1 MENETKRIGPACQ
14 QYEVLLDDYLGGQ
27 LAAASARRAEEHLES
42 CSSCRSAFDAA
53 REGARLFQVA
63 GFVLEGSAAP
73 GPAFSRVVMARV
85 GVEKERRAAE
95 RLSYWQPFVSF
106 AWRFA
111 ATAMLALMLLLTYA
125 VRGRGRTREVV
136 GPIGQQ
142 SALVDVFS
150 PDPTRTPAN
159 QDEVLIMVA
168 ESARGGR

>member
-1 MENETKRIGPACQ
+1 METYTQRIGPACK
-14 QYEVLLDDYLGGQ
+14 QYEALLDDHLGGR
-27 LAAASARRAEEHLES
+27 LDLASAQVAEEHLES
-42 CSSCRSAFDAA
+42 CLNCRNSFAAA
-53 REGARLFQVA
+53 RDGARLFQVA
-63 GFVLEGSAAP
+63 GFVLEGSPAP
-73 GPAFSRVVMARV
+73 GPGFSRIVMIRISL
-85 GVEKERRAAE
+85 EKERRAAE

-125 VRGRGRTREVV
+125 VRGRGRAREVV

-142 SALVDVFS
+142 SAPVDVFA

-168 ESARGGR
+168 GPAHGNH

>member
-1 MENETKRIGPACQ
+1 MTRIN
-14 QYEVLLDDYLGGQ
+14 L
-27 LAAASARRAEEHLES
+27 
-42 CSSCRSAFDAA
+42 
-53 REGARLFQVA
+53 
-63 GFVLEGSAAP
+63 
-73 GPAFSRVVMARV
+73 
-85 GVEKERRAAE
+85 EKERRAAE

-125 VRGRGRTREVV
+125 ARGRGRTREVV

-142 SALVDVFS
+142 SAPVDVFA

-168 ESARGGR
+168 GPAHGNH